1 MADSGAPSPLPVL
14 HAPVGHDSAP
24 RHVSGEAV
32 YIDDIPEPPGLLH
45 LFVGQAAR
53 AHARVSRLDLAAV
66 RAAPGVVAV
75 LTPDDIPGRNDCG
88 PVVHDDPI
96 LADGGVQFAGQPVF
110 AVAATSVEAVGAIA
124 SDVLAPDVEGTITA
138 PVVAPTMPRAT
149 RDFTARVG
157 FTKERIS
164 ARQDGLAARRRPGVE
179 RWCTG
184 GAAFVRGSGLRPR

>member
-1 MADSGAPSPLPVL
+1 MKTIAVLTSGGDS
-14 HAPVGHDSAP
+14 
-24 RHVSGEAV
+24 
-32 YIDDIPEPPGLLH
+32 PGMN
-45 LFVGQAAR
+45 
-53 AHARVSRLDLAAV
+53 AAV
-66 RAAPGVVAV
+66 RAVVREVPA
-75 LTPDDIPGRNDCG
+75 TAATR
-88 PVVHDDPI
+88 
-96 LADGGVQFAGQPVF
+96 AS
-110 AVAATSVEAVGAIA
+110 ATSVEAVGAIA

-164 ARQDGLAARRRPGVE
+164 ARQDGLGARRRPGVE